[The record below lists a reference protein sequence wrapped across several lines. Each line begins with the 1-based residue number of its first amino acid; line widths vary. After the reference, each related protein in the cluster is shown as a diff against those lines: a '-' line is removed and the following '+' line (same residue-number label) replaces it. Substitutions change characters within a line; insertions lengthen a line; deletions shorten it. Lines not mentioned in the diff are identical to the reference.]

1 MAEYA
6 LGGGAQGEIVS
17 CDFVHGQ
24 DVEDGGVQEQIY
36 AHDGEDATKDGA
48 RDVLAGVA
56 NFFAKVDDAV
66 PTVDGIENLLE
77 AEHHCDGEEPA

>member
-1 MAEYA
+1 MAENA
-6 LGGGAQGEIVS
+6 LGGGAQGEVVAG
-17 CDFVHGQ
+17 DFVHGQ
-24 DVEDGGVQEQIY
+24 DVEDGGVQEQIN
-36 AHDGEDATKDGA
+36 AHDGEDAAKDGA

-77 AEHHCDGEEPA
+77 AEHHCDCEEPA